1 MLRSV
6 FFGCCGG
13 LVSRGMRLFCQSSS
27 GPMVHPQGS
36 FCSAELAR
44 AVRTALGGV
53 DISFQPNKGGEL
65 MSVQF
70 ENLLLG
76 ELRTA
81 YSAKAGKMIT
91 IPLHEPHE
99 RFGIK

>member
-1 MLRSV
+1 MDAIVLPEFIWSNGALPRV
-6 FFGCCGG
+6 
-13 LVSRGMRLFCQSSS
+13 
-27 GPMVHPQGS
+27 

-53 DISFQPNKGGEL
+53 DISFQPDQGGEL